1 MIEIDTSPNF
11 ISERCYKASQTV
23 IYGDEYFAENEAIKK
38 CIDRLRAIGHEEY
51 ELLDNA
57 LEHKDAITFMFERAS
72 YLQGMRDTLRL
83 IAGMQ
88 ID

>member
-23 IYGDEYFAENEAIKK
+23 IYGDEYFAENEALKK
-38 CIDRLRAIGHEEY
+38 CRDLSRIKGSE
-51 ELLDNA
+51 ELLNNA
-57 LEHKDAITFMFERAS
+57 LEHKDAITYMFERAS